1 MAHTLVVIRHAKS
14 DWDVDAADRDR
25 PLAKRGRRQAPPTGR
40 WLAAQDLALD
50 LAVVSPAARARQTW
64 ELVAAELDRPPTT
77 RVEEAAYTFD
87 GDELLEV
94 VRALP
99 ESAGAVVLVGH
110 NPAVEE
116 FVETLTGEYA
126 ALPTSAVAIVE
137 VASWAGVGPGT
148 GRLLAN
154 LRPADAELPDT
165 ELPGTD

>member
-1 MAHTLVVIRHAKS
+1 MAHTLIVIRHAKS
-14 DWDVDAADRDR
+14 DWDADAADRDR

-40 WLAAQDLALD
+40 WLAAQGFDLDLAL
-50 LAVVSPAARARQTW
+50 VSPAARARQTW
-64 ELVAAELDRPPTT
+64 ALVAAELDGPPPT

-99 ESAGAVVLVGH
+99 ESAGGVVLVGH
-110 NPAVEE
+110 NPALEE

-126 ALPTSAVAIVE
+126 ALPTSAVAVVE
-137 VASWAGVGPGT
+137 VPSWAGVGPGT

-154 LRPADAELPDT
+154 LRPADGE
-165 ELPGTD
+165 

>member
-1 MAHTLVVIRHAKS
+1 MADNVL
-14 DWDVDAADRDR
+14 DDAA
-25 PLAKRGRRQAPPTGR
+25 L
-40 WLAAQDLALD
+40 
-50 LAVVSPAARARQTW
+50 
-64 ELVAAELDRPPTT
+64 T
-77 RVEEAAYTFD
+77 RLK
-87 GDELLEV
+87 DELLRKRGEILAASTGT
-94 VRALP
+94 RALP

-126 ALPTSAVAIVE
+126 ALPTSAVAVVE